1 MNGQLRTDVHCKSK
15 NGRVQI
21 IYVKFNDNNKAP
33 RRNQYAITSQS
44 VPTER
49 IDIKFSLHK
58 RNKNSSVLIHRTPS
72 MSSYA
77 STVHKEHGLTLD
89 GAVIS
94 FDLRKRRK
102 FYPGQMYV
110 KINGVKA
117 IEAMLF
123 TGQNNYKTFAYN
135 EKVSDE

>member
-1 MNGQLRTDVHCKSK
+1 
-15 NGRVQI
+15 
-21 IYVKFNDNNKAP
+21 
-33 RRNQYAITSQS
+33 
-44 VPTER
+44 
-49 IDIKFSLHK
+49 
-58 RNKNSSVLIHRTPS
+58 

-77 STVHKEHGLTLD
+77 SNVHKEHGLTLD

-117 IEAMLF
+117 IEGMLF